1 MKPYC
6 FFVLLWFFV
15 FATSSFAQDVID
27 DNATALTLQQ
37 AVEMAL
43 ENNLDILV
51 SRLDTQVR
59 AEGVTSAKGFYRPF
73 MSATI
78 NTLDSMSP
86 AQNQLIG
93 AQTLSTTRSNYNF
106 TWQQELSTGGQYT
119 IQWSNFRS
127 TTNSAFSGY
136 NPLFNT
142 VISGQVVQPLL
153 QNFRNDVNRQQIM
166 VAQNGERISRYQFQI
181 QVMNTVR
188 DVEFA
193 YWDLVFSIRDLD
205 VAHRSLAL
213 AEDLLRNNRIQ
224 VEVGTMAPIDIL
236 EAEAEVA
243 ARGETVIL
251 AEEFIRT
258 TQDILKLLINNF
270 SSEDFWKTSYR
281 PVDKPQ
287 LDDVKD
293 IDMEEAVRIA
303 LERQPVLK
311 QSQVELETRD
321 YNVQY
326 SRNQLMP
333 QLDFVGG
340 YASNGVGGTRLVR
353 QGFATEIEVVV
364 PGGYSNAINQ
374 VFDGNF
380 RDWSAGLNISYPLG
394 NSRERAQHAEAQV
407 AARQQRTIVASN
419 QMIIAQEVRQTARA
433 VESNRKRINVTR
445 VARELAERRLDA
457 EQKKFDVGTSTSFL
471 IVQAQRDLAQA
482 DANEL
487 RALIDYAKALAA
499 FEHAKGTNL
508 RRLNISVN

>member
-1 MKPYC
+1 M
-6 FFVLLWFFV
+6 
-15 FATSSFAQDVID
+15 
-27 DNATALTLQQ
+27 
-37 AVEMAL
+37 
-43 ENNLDILV
+43 
-51 SRLDTQVR
+51 
-59 AEGVTSAKGFYRPF
+59 
-73 MSATI
+73 
-78 NTLDSMSP
+78 
-86 AQNQLIG
+86 
-93 AQTLSTTRSNYNF
+93 
-106 TWQQELSTGGQYT
+106 
-119 IQWSNFRS
+119 
-127 TTNSAFSGY
+127 
-136 NPLFNT
+136 
-142 VISGQVVQPLL
+142 
-153 QNFRNDVNRQQIM
+153 
-166 VAQNGERISRYQFQI
+166 
-181 QVMNTVR
+181 
-188 DVEFA
+188 
-193 YWDLVFSIRDLD
+193 
-205 VAHRSLAL
+205 AHRSLAL

-433 VESNRKRINVTR
+433 VESNRKRINVICG
-445 VARELAERRLDA
+445 ES
-457 EQKKFDVGTSTSFL
+457 Q
-471 IVQAQRDLAQA
+471 
-482 DANEL
+482 
-487 RALIDYAKALAA
+487 
-499 FEHAKGTNL
+499 
-508 RRLNISVN
+508 SVTDNY